1 MSTIKRI
8 KTSRSNSA
16 SLAKKPIK
24 RKLTESI
31 YNKSSK
37 KTAKRKLN
45 EDIEGL
51 DDLGSQFDGQ
61 PTPSPAAKDN
71 TTAAAQTAVKVPKKR
86 GPKPKTDEVRPDSDE
101 MNNRWK
107 KLYAGMTQEEINQ
120 LEKVLDEI
128 ETNPGSDI
136 TINDAFVKNNTKRL
150 FASNLVKSTEFTDDE
165 KYVLCL
171 LMGIPLTWVT
181 NSEVPLEVIGKMLGG
196 ISKQAVFGIC
206 DRAIKK
212 MQANAGMKNPTG
224 MKAFKGMKMGK
235 VDMPSV

>member
-8 KTSRSNSA
+8 KIRSS
-16 SLAKKPIK
+16 AKKPNK
-24 RKLTESI
+24 RKINESI
-31 YNKSSK
+31 KS
-37 KTAKRKLN
+37 TKRGIILKYKIN

-61 PTPSPAAKDN
+61 PTPSASLAAKN
-71 TTAAAQTAVKVPKKR
+71 TTTAAAQTAVKTPKKR
-86 GPKPKTDEVRPDSDE
+86 GPKPKTDEVRPDDEE

-107 KLYAGMTQEEINQ
+107 KLYAGMTKEEIDQ

-150 FASNLVKSTEFTDDE
+150 FASNLVKSTEFTADE